1 MTTKNKMLNS
11 APKDEA
17 PKKSLNV
24 STARQETAAEAAE
37 RIRKMRT
44 ANPIDGNKNRLPDIP
59 PREGFVRRW
68 VNDKPGRVNEFIAR
82 GWVLIPK
89 DNSQVGK
96 ELEIGT
102 GSCINVRVGRD
113 ADSGQELIAYA
124 MEIPELILQ
133 EDLRAKEIANER
145 RMAYIEQAA
154 VGDTAPESGTLEI
167 GKKQIESNF
176 TPD

>member
-37 RIRKMRT
+37 RIRKMR
-44 ANPIDGNKNRLPDIP
+44 I
-59 PREGFVRRW
+59 
-68 VNDKPGRVNEFIAR
+68 NEFIAR